1 MEKKQELDVRTIL
14 EALIAK
20 AGESKVLSAKDL
32 VDALEALH
40 ATEEQTDLIYDEI
53 EALGI
58 RVDVS
63 RITEMLKI
71 AEDDDPSN
79 EELLSVEEE
88 QLADPQDLSDGVD
101 TNDPVRMYLKEI
113 GNVPMLTSQEE
124 LDLAYRIRKGDDD
137 AFQQMVEA
145 NLRLVVSIAKRC
157 VGRGLSFLDLIQ
169 EGNLG
174 LIKAVR
180 KFDPDKGFKFSTYAT
195 WWIRQAITRSI
206 ADHSRTIRIPVH
218 MVDIMNR
225 VSRVTHKL
233 VQELGREPS
242 AQELASEL
250 GITVERVAELRQ
262 MAQEP
267 ISLQTPVG
275 DEEESNLGDFI
286 SGSKELEPATVV
298 DERLMREQISHMLK
312 TLSTRAE
319 LILRL
324 RYGLEDGKLYTL
336 EEIGEKLGITRERV
350 RQIEAKALRQLRM
363 RSKTGFLKDY
373 WT

>member
-1 MEKKQELDVRTIL
+1 MEKKQEFDVQTAL
-14 EALIAK
+14 EELITQ
-20 AGESKVLSAKDL
+20 AGEKKLLPAKVL
-32 VDALEALH
+32 VDTLERIG
-40 ATEEQTDLIYDEI
+40 ATEEQTNLIYDAM
-53 EALGI
+53 EARGI
-58 RVDVS
+58 QIDVS
-63 RITEMLKI
+63 KIAEMLKNE
-71 AEDDDPSN
+71 EDHDPSH
-79 EELLSVEEE
+79 EELMSVEEE
-88 QLADPQDLSDGVD
+88 QLIDPQNLPEAVD
-101 TNDPVRMYLKEI
+101 TNDPVRLYLKEI
-113 GNVPMLTSQEE
+113 GNIPLLTSAEE
-124 LDLAYRIRKGDDD
+124 LELAYRIRRGSEE
-137 AFQQMVEA
+137 AFRRMVEA

-174 LIKAVR
+174 LIKAVK

-195 WWIRQAITRSI
+195 WWIRQAITRAI

-218 MVDIMNR
+218 MVDVINR
-225 VSRVTHKL
+225 VSRASHRL

-250 GITVERVAELRQ
+250 DMTVERVAELRQ

-267 ISLQTPVG
+267 VSLQTPVG

-286 SGSKELEPATVV
+286 SGAKELEPATVV
-298 DERLMREQISHMLK
+298 DERMMAEQVSRMLK
-312 TLSTRAE
+312 TLSPRAE

-350 RQIEAKALRQLRM
+350 RQVEAKALRQLRM
-363 RSKTGFLKDY
+363 RSRSGFLKDY